1 MTYAYQVTQFN
12 GIDYSTKSPKW
23 NLVAE
28 RRTQQQALAVCQTLN
43 QRQPYFHRVEVVKA
57 VELPKFSILKPA
69 KNEQQTL
76 VIPASFKVI
85 KNLLQEGKISEYF
98 EEICPG
104 SSEMMERYYPMWNMD
119 RLSEYLPRWATSIL
133 GCKNDEER
141 GSVRRKIQ
149 EEINENF

>member
-57 VELPKFSILKPA
+57 VELPKITVFKPA
-69 KNEQQTL
+69 KREAGAIT
-76 VIPASFKVI
+76 IPASFKVI
-85 KNLLQEGKISEYF
+85 KKRNWIL
-98 EEICPG
+98 
-104 SSEMMERYYPMWNMD
+104 
-119 RLSEYLPRWATSIL
+119 SIL
-133 GCKNDEER
+133 GR
-141 GSVRRKIQ
+141 
-149 EEINENF
+149 FF

>member
-1 MTYAYQVTQFN
+1 MTFAYQVTQFN

-85 KNLLQEGKISEYF
+85 KKRNWFQSFI
-98 EEICPG
+98 
-104 SSEMMERYYPMWNMD
+104 
-119 RLSEYLPRWATSIL
+119 
-133 GCKNDEER
+133 
-141 GSVRRKIQ
+141 RR
-149 EEINENF
+149 FF

>member
-1 MTYAYQVTQFN
+1 MTFAYQVTQFN

-57 VELPKFSILKPA
+57 IELPKFTVLKPA
-69 KNEQQTL
+69 KSEAQQL

-85 KNLLQEGKISEYF
+85 KKRSFIRRLLGAF
-98 EEICPG
+98 L
-104 SSEMMERYYPMWNMD
+104 N
-119 RLSEYLPRWATSIL
+119 
-133 GCKNDEER
+133 
-141 GSVRRKIQ
+141 V
-149 EEINENF
+149 

>member
-1 MTYAYQVTQFN
+1 MTFAYQVTQFN

-57 VELPKFSILKPA
+57 IELPKFTVLKPA
-69 KNEQQTL
+69 KSEAQQL

-85 KNLLQEGKISEYF
+85 KKRSFIRRLLGVF
-98 EEICPG
+98 
-104 SSEMMERYYPMWNMD
+104 
-119 RLSEYLPRWATSIL
+119 
-133 GCKNDEER
+133 
-141 GSVRRKIQ
+141 
-149 EEINENF
+149 F